1 MDISSLKID
10 LKAVEQEFINAVV
23 NQAEE
28 KQVPIT
34 DISLVMFPMFKKGRL
49 GRKDSYVTRIRI
61 MSISNRFS
69 PEVVK
74 MRKLTMF
81 DMTGH
86 ISKAIMEIFKAEV
99 HEHNEIL
106 ANQGS
111 SHERFKHWP
120 YAMEI
125 SEKLECYIQ
134 VDANENLR
142 MTFVYDKKPIR
153 PYSIREE
160 FSAVD
165 NLKVGDAVDPE
176 DLDQIQGEV
185 KQIGNE

>member
-1 MDISSLKID
+1 MDISSL
-10 LKAVEQEFINAVV
+10 
-23 NQAEE
+23 
-28 KQVPIT
+28 IT

-99 HEHNEIL
+99 HEHNQIL
-106 ANQGS
+106 ANEGS
-111 SHERFKHWP
+111 SSERFKHWP
-120 YAMEI
+120 NPIEI
-125 SEKLECYIQ
+125 CEKLECYIQ
-134 VDANENLR
+134 VDANENLK

-153 PYSIREE
+153 PYSIRQE

-165 NLKVGDAVDPE
+165 NIKVGDAVGQD

-185 KQIGNE
+185 KHVRNEY